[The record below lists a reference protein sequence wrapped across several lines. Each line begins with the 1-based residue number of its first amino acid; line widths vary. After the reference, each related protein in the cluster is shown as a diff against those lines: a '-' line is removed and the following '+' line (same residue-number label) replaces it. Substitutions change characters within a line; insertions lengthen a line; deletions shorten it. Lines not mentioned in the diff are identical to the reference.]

1 MEADPLTRD
10 ALGLEAVPPCTLSP
24 ESSVSLMGFIDSV
37 IGIITGAIAGI
48 APQIPG
54 LLQALG
60 VPG

>member
-1 MEADPLTRD
+1 MT
-10 ALGLEAVPPCTLSP
+10 LGLEAVPPCTPHLRKQR
-24 ESSVSLMGFIDSV
+24 VSHGFPILGGFIDSV